1 MSDEA
6 KKSTQEMTTETI
18 AGDLIGALVSELKL
32 LPDIWP
38 KIGPDE
44 QDDIIERVRKRV
56 TDNVRTAVKLI
67 ASAGRI
73 TVAGDL
79 KKVTFADKVEA
90 VFSLSKNDPSALELC
105 HAQGLACLIVVASAG
120 LHMGGAGEEAAERQL
135 ALPGTEGNTDDANA
149 ILEQVKRRLGKQAG
163 KEGNKPPA
171 PDAPPAGEPEA
182 E

>member
-1 MSDEA
+1 MTDEA
-6 KKSTQEMTTETI
+6 KSTQDMTTDTI
-18 AGDLIGALVSELKL
+18 AGDLIGMLVGELKL

-56 TDNVRTAVKLI
+56 TDSVRQAVKLI

-120 LHMGGAGEEAAERQL
+120 LHMGGAGDEAAERQL
-135 ALPGTEGNTDDANA
+135 ALPGTEGDTGEANA
-149 ILEQVKRRLGKQAG
+149 ILEQVRRRLGKQ
-163 KEGNKPPA
+163 PPQD
-171 PDAPPAGEPEA
+171 DAPPADYPEA
-182 E
+182 D

>member
-1 MSDEA
+1 MKEA
-6 KKSTQEMTTETI
+6 AKDDSILMTSETI
-18 AGDLIGALVSELKL
+18 AGDLIGMLVGELRL

-56 TDNVRTAVKLI
+56 TDNVRKAVELI
-67 ASAGRI
+67 ASNGRI

-105 HAQGLACLIVVASAG
+105 HAQGLPCLIVVASAG
-120 LHMGGAGEEAAERQL
+120 EHMGGAGELAAERQL
-135 ALPGTEGNTDDANA
+135 SIDMAGSDDAADA
-149 ILEQVKRRLGKQAG
+149 IIKQAQRRASG
-163 KEGNKPPA
+163 KPDT
-171 PDAPPAGEPEA
+171 DAPNHTSGD
-182 E
+182 

>member
-1 MSDEA
+1 MSEQAKDEIL
-6 KKSTQEMTTETI
+6 MTTETI
-18 AGDLIGALVSELKL
+18 AGDLIGMLVGELRL

-56 TDNVRTAVKLI
+56 TDNVRKAVELI
-67 ASAGRI
+67 ASNGRI

-105 HAQGLACLIVVASAG
+105 HAQGMPCLIVVASAG
-120 LHMGGAGEEAAERQL
+120 EHMGGAGDLAAERQL
-135 ALPGTEGNTDDANA
+135 SIVTPEDDAANA
-149 ILEQVKRRLGKQAG
+149 IIKQAQRRASG
-163 KEGNKPPA
+163 PR
-171 PDAPPAGEPEA
+171 DASASDTAGTD
-182 E
+182 

>member
-1 MSDEA
+1 MTDEA
-6 KKSTQEMTTETI
+6 KNNHDMTAETV
-18 AGDLIGALVSELKL
+18 AGDLIGMLVGELKL
-32 LPDIWP
+32 LPDIWV

-56 TDNVRTAVKLI
+56 SDSVRQAVRLI

-135 ALPGTEGNTDDANA
+135 TLPGTEGDSAEANA
-149 ILEQVKRRLGKQAG
+149 ILEQVRRRMGKQ
-163 KEGNKPPA
+163 PPQ
-171 PDAPPAGEPEA
+171 DDTPPAGEPEA

>member
-1 MSDEA
+1 MTDEA
-6 KKSTQEMTTETI
+6 QSNHEMTAETV
-18 AGDLIGALVSELKL
+18 AGDLIGMLVGELKL

-56 TDNVRTAVKLI
+56 SDSVRQAVKLI

-73 TVAGDL
+73 TVTGDL

-90 VFSLSKNDPSALELC
+90 VFSLSKNDPRALELC

-120 LHMGGAGEEAAERQL
+120 LHMGGAGDEAADRQL
-135 ALPGTEGNTDDANA
+135 ALPGTQGDSAEANA
-149 ILEQVKRRLGKQAG
+149 VLDQVRRRLGKMPP
-163 KEGNKPPA
+163 KDDTPPA
-171 PDAPPAGEPEA
+171 DAPETE
-182 E
+182 

>member
-1 MSDEA
+1 MTDEA
-6 KKSTQEMTTETI
+6 KNNHDMTAETV
-18 AGDLIGALVSELKL
+18 AGDLIGMLVGELKL

-56 TDNVRTAVKLI
+56 TDGVRQAVKLI

-79 KKVTFADKVEA
+79 KKVTFSDKVEA

-105 HAQGLACLIVVASAG
+105 HAQGQACLIVVASAG
-120 LHMGGAGEEAAERQL
+120 LHMGGAGDEAAERQL
-135 ALPGTEGNTDDANA
+135 PLPGTEGDDEANA
-149 ILEQVKRRLGKQAG
+149 ILEQVRRRMLK
-163 KEGNKPPA
+163 KPPQA
-171 PDAPPAGEPEA
+171 DTPPAGEPEA